1 MDLLPADH
9 KELQSQEYW
18 KKFFEFD
25 KFKDGFE
32 WYASFED
39 LQYYLTQ
46 FIKENKEE
54 QRIIVP
60 GCGNSDLSQKLITK
74 LGVSN
79 LNVHSVDYEDVVVA
93 KME

>member
-1 MDLLPADH
+1 MNNENKPQQKAMDLLPADH
-9 KELQSQEYW
+9 KELQSEAYW

-46 FIKENKEE
+46 FIKNKE
-54 QRIIVP
+54 
-60 GCGNSDLSQKLITK
+60 GTT
-74 LGVSN
+74 
-79 LNVHSVDYEDVVVA
+79 
-93 KME
+93 

>member
-1 MDLLPADH
+1 MNDKPQQKAMDLLPADH

-39 LQYYLTQ
+39 LQYYLAQ
-46 FIKENKEE
+46 FIKSKEGAT
-54 QRIIVP
+54 QRILVP
-60 GCGNSDLSQKLITK
+60 GCGNSDLS
-74 LGVSN
+74 
-79 LNVHSVDYEDVVVA
+79 
-93 KME
+93 